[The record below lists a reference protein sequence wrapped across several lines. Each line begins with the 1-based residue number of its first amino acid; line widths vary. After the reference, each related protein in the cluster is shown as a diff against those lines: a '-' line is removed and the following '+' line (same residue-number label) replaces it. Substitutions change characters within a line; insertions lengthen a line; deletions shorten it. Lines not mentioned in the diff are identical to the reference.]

1 MAVVPYAIPS
11 NTLIH
16 YDCSLTK
23 KELGR
28 KWAALLSRGCRSSAK
43 PCDSTIYFRRERGN
57 AEALDGLFQR
67 VDVHRLGQMRVHAGL
82 LALFHI
88 LKEGV
93 CGQRLRPV
101 RTGSCVDSP
110 IKVATLYSSILLKPF
125 QAYFEFLA
133 IICIKNREEI

>member
-1 MAVVPYAIPS
+1 MGGPARSWVSVICE
-11 NTLIH
+11 N
-16 YDCSLTK
+16 
-23 KELGR
+23 
-28 KWAALLSRGCRSSAK
+28 ALVR
-43 PCDSTIYFRRERGN
+43 YFLWGGGD
-57 AEALDGLFQR
+57 AEALHRLFQR
-67 VDVHRLGQMRVHAGL
+67 SDIHRLGQMRVHAGL

-88 LKEGV
+88 LKESV

-110 IKVATLYSSILLKPF
+110 IKVATLYSSIMLKPF

>member
-1 MAVVPYAIPS
+1 MGVGH
-11 NTLIH
+11 L
-16 YDCSLTK
+16 
-23 KELGR
+23 R
-28 KWAALLSRGCRSSAK
+28 KRASPLFIIGG
-43 PCDSTIYFRRERGN
+43 DN
-57 AEALDGLFQR
+57 AEALHRLFQR
-67 VDVHRLGQMRVHAGL
+67 SDIHRLGQMLVHAGL

-110 IKVATLYSSILLKPF
+110 IKVVTLYSSILLKPF

-133 IICIKNREEI
+133 IICMKNREEICAVWRRVSPGAAQNRRK

>member
-1 MAVVPYAIPS
+1 MGGPARSWVSVICE
-11 NTLIH
+11 TMRFH
-16 YDCSLTK
+16 YLFS
-23 KELGR
+23 G
-28 KWAALLSRGCRSSAK
+28 GG
-43 PCDSTIYFRRERGN
+43 GN
-57 AEALDGLFQR
+57 AEALHRLFQC

-101 RTGSCVDSP
+101 RTGSCVDFP
-110 IKVATLYSSILLKPF
+110 IKAVTLYSSILLKPF

-133 IICIKNREEI
+133 IIQMRLNL

>member
-1 MAVVPYAIPS
+1 MGGPARSWMSVICENALVRY
-11 NTLIH
+11 
-16 YDCSLTK
+16 
-23 KELGR
+23 
-28 KWAALLSRGCRSSAK
+28 LLSGG
-43 PCDSTIYFRRERGN
+43 DV
-57 AEALDGLFQR
+57 EALYRLFQR
-67 VDVHRLGQMRVHAGL
+67 VDVHGLGQRLVHAGL

-88 LKEGV
+88 LREGV

-110 IKVATLYSSILLKPF
+110 IKVVTLYSSIMLKPF

>member
-1 MAVVPYAIPS
+1 MGGSARSWMSVICETVRF
-11 NTLIH
+11 H
-16 YDCSLTK
+16 YLFS
-23 KELGR
+23 G
-28 KWAALLSRGCRSSAK
+28 G
-43 PCDSTIYFRRERGN
+43 GN

-67 VDVHRLGQMRVHAGL
+67 VDVHGLGQMRVHAGL

-110 IKVATLYSSILLKPF
+110 IKVVTLYSSILLKPF

-133 IICIKNREEI
+133 IIQMRLNL

>member
-1 MAVVPYAIPS
+1 MGGPARSWVSVICE
-11 NTLIH
+11 TVRFH
-16 YDCSLTK
+16 YLFSG
-23 KELGR
+23 EG
-28 KWAALLSRGCRSSAK
+28 
-43 PCDSTIYFRRERGN
+43 GN

-88 LKEGV
+88 LREGV

-110 IKVATLYSSILLKPF
+110 IKVVTLYSSIMLKPF

-133 IICIKNREEI
+133 IIQMRLNL

>member
-1 MAVVPYAIPS
+1 MGVGHLRNREIP
-11 NTLIH
+11 LFIF
-16 YDCSLTK
+16 
-23 KELGR
+23 EG
-28 KWAALLSRGCRSSAK
+28 GG
-43 PCDSTIYFRRERGN
+43 GN
-57 AEALDGLFQR
+57 AEALHRLFQR
-67 VDVHRLGQMRVHAGL
+67 SDVHGLGQMLVHAGL

-101 RTGSCVDSP
+101 RTGSCVDSL
-110 IKVATLYSSILLKPF
+110 IKVVTLYSSILLKPF

>member
-1 MAVVPYAIPS
+1 MGGPARSWVSVICETVRFRY
-11 NTLIH
+11 
-16 YDCSLTK
+16 
-23 KELGR
+23 
-28 KWAALLSRGCRSSAK
+28 LLSGGG
-43 PCDSTIYFRRERGN
+43 DN
-57 AEALDGLFQR
+57 AEALHRLFQR
-67 VDVHRLGQMRVHAGL
+67 SDIHRLGQMLVHAGL

-101 RTGSCVDSP
+101 CTGSCVDSP
-110 IKVATLYSSILLKPF
+110 IKVVTLYSSIMLKPF

>member
-1 MAVVPYAIPS
+1 MGGPARSWVSVICENALVRY
-11 NTLIH
+11 
-16 YDCSLTK
+16 
-23 KELGR
+23 
-28 KWAALLSRGCRSSAK
+28 LLSGG
-43 PCDSTIYFRRERGN
+43 D
-57 AEALDGLFQR
+57 AEALHRLFQR
-67 VDVHRLGQMRVHAGL
+67 VDVHGLGQMRVHAGL

-110 IKVATLYSSILLKPF
+110 IKVVTLYSSIMLKLF

>member
-1 MAVVPYAIPS
+1 MGGPARSWMSVICENALVRY
-11 NTLIH
+11 
-16 YDCSLTK
+16 
-23 KELGR
+23 
-28 KWAALLSRGCRSSAK
+28 LLSGGG
-43 PCDSTIYFRRERGN
+43 DV
-57 AEALDGLFQR
+57 EALYRLFQR
-67 VDVHRLGQMRVHAGL
+67 VDVHGLGQRLVHAGL

-88 LKEGV
+88 LREGV

-110 IKVATLYSSILLKPF
+110 IKVVTLYSSIMLKPF

>member
-1 MAVVPYAIPS
+1 MGGPAKSWVSVICENALVRY
-11 NTLIH
+11 
-16 YDCSLTK
+16 
-23 KELGR
+23 
-28 KWAALLSRGCRSSAK
+28 LLSGGG
-43 PCDSTIYFRRERGN
+43 D

-67 VDVHRLGQMRVHAGL
+67 VDVHGLGQMRVHAGL

-110 IKVATLYSSILLKPF
+110 IKVVTLYSSILLKPF

-133 IICIKNREEI
+133 IIQMRLNL

>member
-1 MAVVPYAIPS
+1 MGGPARSWVSVICETALVRY
-11 NTLIH
+11 
-16 YDCSLTK
+16 
-23 KELGR
+23 
-28 KWAALLSRGCRSSAK
+28 LLSGGGG
-43 PCDSTIYFRRERGN
+43 DN
-57 AEALDGLFQR
+57 AEALHRLFQR
-67 VDVHRLGQMRVHAGL
+67 SDIHRLGQMRVHAGL

-110 IKVATLYSSILLKPF
+110 IKVVTLYSSIMLKPF

-133 IICIKNREEI
+133 IICIKNREKI

>member
-1 MAVVPYAIPS
+1 MGGPARSWVSVICE
-11 NTLIH
+11 TVRFH
-16 YDCSLTK
+16 YLFS
-23 KELGR
+23 G
-28 KWAALLSRGCRSSAK
+28 
-43 PCDSTIYFRRERGN
+43 GN
-57 AEALDGLFQR
+57 AEALHRLFQR
-67 VDVHRLGQMRVHAGL
+67 SDIHRLGQMRVHAGL

-110 IKVATLYSSILLKPF
+110 IKVATLYSSIMLKPF

>member
-1 MAVVPYAIPS
+1 MGVGHLRNRAIP
-11 NTLIH
+11 LFIIGGGGG
-16 YDCSLTK
+16 D
-23 KELGR
+23 
-28 KWAALLSRGCRSSAK
+28 
-43 PCDSTIYFRRERGN
+43 N
-57 AEALDGLFQR
+57 AEALHRLFQR
-67 VDVHRLGQMRVHAGL
+67 SDIHRLGQMRVHAGL

-110 IKVATLYSSILLKPF
+110 IKVVTLYSSIMLKLF

-133 IICIKNREEI
+133 IIQMRLNL

>member
-1 MAVVPYAIPS
+1 MGGPARSWVSVICETALVRY
-11 NTLIH
+11 
-16 YDCSLTK
+16 
-23 KELGR
+23 
-28 KWAALLSRGCRSSAK
+28 LLSGG
-43 PCDSTIYFRRERGN
+43 GN
-57 AEALDGLFQR
+57 AKALHRLFQR
-67 VDVHRLGQMRVHAGL
+67 VDVHRLGQMLVHAGL

-110 IKVATLYSSILLKPF
+110 IKVVTLYSSIMLKSF

-133 IICIKNREEI
+133 IICIENREEI

>member
-1 MAVVPYAIPS
+1 MGGPARSWVSVICENAPVRY
-11 NTLIH
+11 
-16 YDCSLTK
+16 
-23 KELGR
+23 
-28 KWAALLSRGCRSSAK
+28 LLSGGG
-43 PCDSTIYFRRERGN
+43 GN
-57 AEALDGLFQR
+57 AEVLHRLFQR
-67 VDVHRLGQMRVHAGL
+67 SDIHRLGQMRVHAGL

-110 IKVATLYSSILLKPF
+110 IKAVTLYSSIMLKPF

>member
-1 MAVVPYAIPS
+1 MSGPARSWVSVICENALVRY
-11 NTLIH
+11 
-16 YDCSLTK
+16 
-23 KELGR
+23 
-28 KWAALLSRGCRSSAK
+28 LLSEG
-43 PCDSTIYFRRERGN
+43 GN
-57 AEALDGLFQR
+57 AEALHRLFQR
-67 VDVHRLGQMRVHAGL
+67 SDIHRLGQMLVHAGL

-110 IKVATLYSSILLKPF
+110 IKVVTLYSSIMLKPF

-133 IICIKNREEI
+133 IIQMRLNL

>member
-1 MAVVPYAIPS
+1 MVFLWFFRS
-11 NTLIH
+11 
-16 YDCSLTK
+16 SEK
-23 KELGR
+23 KELLLAP
-28 KWAALLSRGCRSSAK
+28 AAYIRN
-43 PCDSTIYFRRERGN
+43 RRDHH
-57 AEALDGLFQR
+57 AYLK
-67 VDVHRLGQMRVHAGL
+67 RLGQMRVHAGL

-110 IKVATLYSSILLKPF
+110 IKVVTLYSSILLKPF

-133 IICIKNREEI
+133 IIQMRLNL

>member
-1 MAVVPYAIPS
+1 MGGPARSWVSVICE
-11 NTLIH
+11 N
-16 YDCSLTK
+16 
-23 KELGR
+23 
-28 KWAALLSRGCRSSAK
+28 ALVRYLLWGG
-43 PCDSTIYFRRERGN
+43 GN
-57 AEALDGLFQR
+57 AEALHRLFQC

-88 LKEGV
+88 LKESV

-110 IKVATLYSSILLKPF
+110 IKVVTLYSSIMLKTF

>member
-1 MAVVPYAIPS
+1 MGVGHLRNRAIP
-11 NTLIH
+11 LFIF
-16 YDCSLTK
+16 
-23 KELGR
+23 G
-28 KWAALLSRGCRSSAK
+28 GGGG
-43 PCDSTIYFRRERGN
+43 GN
-57 AEALDGLFQR
+57 AEALHRLFQR
-67 VDVHRLGQMRVHAGL
+67 VDVHGLGQMLVHAGL

-110 IKVATLYSSILLKPF
+110 IKAVTLYSSILLKPF

-133 IICIKNREEI
+133 IICIKNREKI

>member
-1 MAVVPYAIPS
+1 MGGPARSWVSVICE
-11 NTLIH
+11 TVRFH
-16 YDCSLTK
+16 YLFSGGGGD
-23 KELGR
+23 
-28 KWAALLSRGCRSSAK
+28 
-43 PCDSTIYFRRERGN
+43 

-67 VDVHRLGQMRVHAGL
+67 SDVHRLGQMRVHAGL
-82 LALFHI
+82 LALFYI

-110 IKVATLYSSILLKPF
+110 IKAVTLYSSILLKPF

-133 IICIKNREEI
+133 IIQMRLNL

>member
-1 MAVVPYAIPS
+1 M
-11 NTLIH
+11 
-16 YDCSLTK
+16 
-23 KELGR
+23 LGHP
-28 KWAALLSRGCRSSAK
+28 G
-43 PCDSTIYFRRERGN
+43 F
-57 AEALDGLFQR
+57 
-67 VDVHRLGQMRVHAGL
+67 

-110 IKVATLYSSILLKPF
+110 IKVATLYSSIMLKPF

-133 IICIKNREEI
+133 IICIKNREEIRAVWRSVSPGAAREMNLVR

>member
-1 MAVVPYAIPS
+1 MGGPARSWVSVICE
-11 NTLIH
+11 TVRFH
-16 YDCSLTK
+16 YLFFW
-23 KELGR
+23 G
-28 KWAALLSRGCRSSAK
+28 G
-43 PCDSTIYFRRERGN
+43 GN

-67 VDVHRLGQMRVHAGL
+67 VDVHGLGQRLVHAGL

-88 LKEGV
+88 LREGV

-110 IKVATLYSSILLKPF
+110 IKVVTLYSSIMLKPF